1 METQKGVLE
10 SFCYE
15 SSKHSMENIHGRL
28 LKIMPKNISQKPKHS
43 YFDFQILIFKSLD

>member
-15 SSKHSMENIHGRL
+15 SSKHSMENDL
-28 LKIMPKNISQKPKHS
+28 VECLYN
-43 YFDFQILIFKSLD
+43 DLINL